1 MLLFA
6 LGLALLFLAGTVQRA
21 ERLKQA
27 RLREE
32 ALFALGSIAEGSRAS
47 GDHVVGGESW
57 EYADADDQEEMLS
70 GEAPCTAD
78 EYVSV
83 LEEAGLS
90 ADQSA
95 VRLRLVG

>member
-32 ALFALGSIAEGSRAS
+32 ALFALGLIAEASRAP
-47 GDHVVGGESW
+47 GNHVVGGDSW
-57 EYADADDQEEMLS
+57 EYADEGDRAEMLA
-70 GEAPCTAD
+70 GGTPCSAD
-78 EYVSV
+78 EFVAV
-83 LEEAGLS
+83 LVEAGLS
-90 ADQSA
+90 ADDSA
-95 VRLRLVG
+95 VPLRRRT